1 MTRILQI
8 ARINHDKR
16 VQYGDIKNVTRG
28 TRPSKNFVRSGC
40 ACTLLGNKVMRVLQN
55 LSNLKVGHFFK
66 KCLFR
71 SGVKSAFIPGA
82 PGELLEDLTP

>member
-1 MTRILQI
+1 M
-8 ARINHDKR
+8 R
-16 VQYGDIKNVTRG
+16 VVHACCWEIKVT
-28 TRPSKNFVRSGC
+28 
-40 ACTLLGNKVMRVLQN
+40 RVLQN
-55 LSNLKVGHFFK
+55 LSNLKVGHFFF

>member
-1 MTRILQI
+1 
-8 ARINHDKR
+8 
-16 VQYGDIKNVTRG
+16 
-28 TRPSKNFVRSGC
+28 
-40 ACTLLGNKVMRVLQN
+40 MRVLQN

-82 PGELLEDLTP
+82 PGELLEDLTSLKKLFRFLPDAHRTLASEE